1 MKKKIEV
8 SKADNILSGD
18 GDKISINELLKTLEE
33 YNTNK
38 NELYL
43 ELIVD
48 ELDHGGGPFS
58 YVSLKYDREETDEE
72 YAIRTNREK
81 EYLEK
86 RKKIEYE
93 QYLKMKEKF
102 ESNGDK

>member
-1 MKKKIEV
+1 MRKKIEV

-18 GDKISINELLKTLEE
+18 GDKISIKELLKTIEE
-33 YNTNK
+33 YNINK
-38 NELYL
+38 KELYL
-43 ELIVD
+43 ELVVD
-48 ELDHGGGPFS
+48 ELDHGGGPIS

-72 YAIRTNREK
+72 YSIRTNKEK